1 MGVFLNFK
9 LTCGAHI
16 IKIYNK
22 IGKIYGIFY
31 KIDKFLPENILINLY
46 YALIYS
52 NLTYCIEAWGS
63 VSVVYLKK
71 KLFIAQKKYINIQV

>member
-1 MGVFLNFK
+1 MEYSIKSINF
-9 LTCGAHI
+9 
-16 IKIYNK
+16 Y
-22 IGKIYGIFY
+22 
-31 KIDKFLPENILINLY
+31 LINLIHFY

-71 KLFIAQKKYINIQV
+71 TVYCAKKKYINIQV